1 MPWVC
6 VCLYCRLQ
14 RRRLARAQPDV
25 RSRRFPSTANSSAR
39 GRRSSTQTA
48 DCCCSAHDLPTTID
62 SWHCLAGTHCLPT
75 WLACLR
81 SGHSPLDADRC
92 SLTSGCAA
100 LLQVQGKGSH
110 QGAACAPC
118 IACGFQRTDGLQ
130 TERWHEASWV
140 WRADGCGGGGVRWG
154 WRRRQ
159 GVCLHSAQHACTHIR
174 RLARTRRRETIQPS
188 CVVHSLPATAVF
200 SVLPVALSANSHVNC
215 CCCVVIHAHV
225 TTERQSA
232 SNGHSAER
240 TTEQITAATWRRQE
254 IHRALALLTGSA
266 TCYLPGSGSGGVC
279 NLCTTSIALPATYSY
294 NVCTCAGAEMHCC
307 VFVRLHS
314 LCSLHYEY
322 VLDLGL
328 ASARSCCSVLRVSST
343 RPS

>member
-1 MPWVC
+1 MPWVG

-81 SGHSPLDADRC
+81 SGHWTLTAVHSPLAAA
-92 SLTSGCAA
+92 AA

-110 QGAACAPC
+110 QGAARAPR

-130 TERWHEASWV
+130 TERWREASWV
-140 WRADGCGGGGVRWG
+140 WRADGCGGGGVRRG

-159 GVCLHSAQHACTHIR
+159 GACLPSQHACTHTTCSQEKKKKR
-174 RLARTRRRETIQPS
+174 DD
-188 CVVHSLPATAVF
+188 PAILFYAF
-200 SVLPVALSANSHVNC
+200 PP
-215 CCCVVIHAHV
+215 
-225 TTERQSA
+225 
-232 SNGHSAER
+232 
-240 TTEQITAATWRRQE
+240 
-254 IHRALALLTGSA
+254 
-266 TCYLPGSGSGGVC
+266 CY
-279 NLCTTSIALPATYSY
+279 
-294 NVCTCAGAEMHCC
+294 
-307 VFVRLHS
+307 
-314 LCSLHYEY
+314 
-322 VLDLGL
+322 
-328 ASARSCCSVLRVSST
+328 CSVQCTASRA
-343 RPS
+343 